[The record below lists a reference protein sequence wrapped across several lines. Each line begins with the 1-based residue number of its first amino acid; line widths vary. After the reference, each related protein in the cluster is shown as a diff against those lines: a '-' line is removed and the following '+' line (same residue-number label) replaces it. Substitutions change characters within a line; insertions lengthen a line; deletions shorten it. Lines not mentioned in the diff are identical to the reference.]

1 MYLNIKL
8 RFYGKHYSQ
17 EMEVLNDPHCGNDGP
32 IDVSSDEVMRQLS
45 DLSEAAKHIK
55 PIIEDYCEKRKIHLS
70 KSDNTRLKSSKM
82 M

>member
-17 EMEVLNDPHCGNDGP
+17 EMEVLNDPHCGNDSP

-70 KSDNTRLKSSKM
+70 KSDNTRLKSS
-82 M
+82 